1 MNVVVN
7 LSTIGKS
14 RFTFNRDDEL
24 IHREISS
31 QASSDVLFSLE
42 KELVS
47 LGAGL
52 KDLRGI
58 GVVMGAGSFTSTRA
72 AVTIAN
78 TLAYALRIP
87 VVALPANWTTP
98 ELLTKLKKAKPGQYV
113 SATYS
118 GEANIGK

>member
-1 MNVVVN
+1 MNVVIN
-7 LSTIGKS
+7 LSTLGKS
-14 RFTFNRDDEL
+14 RFTFNKNDEL

-42 KELVS
+42 KEMVS
-47 LGAGL
+47 LHTGL
-52 KDLRGI
+52 KDLQGI

-78 TLAYALRIP
+78 TLAYALHIP
-87 VVALPANWTTP
+87 VVALPANWSTA
-98 ELLTKLKKAKPGQYV
+98 ELTTKLKKVKPGQYV

-118 GEANIGK
+118 GEANVGK